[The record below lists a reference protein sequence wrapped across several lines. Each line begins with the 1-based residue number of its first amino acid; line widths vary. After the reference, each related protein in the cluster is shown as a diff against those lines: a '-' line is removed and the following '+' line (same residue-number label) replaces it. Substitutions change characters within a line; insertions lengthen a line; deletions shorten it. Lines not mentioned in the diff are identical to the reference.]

1 MRLCVGGALLTGTDP
16 EEYQKELKKKQK
28 NRVAAQRSR
37 QKHTDKADALHQQHE
52 SLEKHNHTL
61 RKEIQALQAEL
72 MWWSRTLHLHESR
85 CPMKCSPCPVPL
97 PTPCRG
103 QAEWLQGQPVPYGQ
117 HNCQEHPGLVQNPG
131 SSSPVQ
137 QFSPGPQGHDCPGF
151 LSPLPSLPL
160 GSAVVTLP
168 PAQLCSSL
176 VLSALH
182 TGSSLLG
189 HSSKLS
195 AHLPSPPT
203 QGLEHPTKEKL
214 GSPLTTC
221 QLLQGLL
228 VHRAGHTSLHSHSRQ
243 SGRHW
248 LKIPARTFPWPSHC
262 CPLLKFTFN
271 PLAGAGLSQP
281 WVLKAASAPPLLLEA
296 ALLV

>member
-1 MRLCVGGALLTGTDP
+1 MRLCVGGALLTGTQDP

-214 GSPLTTC
+214 GSSPDNLSAAPGPACPQSWAHKPAFSLSAEWQTLAEDSGPHLPL
-221 QLLQGLL
+221 
-228 VHRAGHTSLHSHSRQ
+228 A
-243 SGRHW
+243 
-248 LKIPARTFPWPSHC
+248 F
-262 CPLLKFTFN
+262 PLL
-271 PLAGAGLSQP
+271 S
-281 WVLKAASAPPLLLEA
+281 SAQ
-296 ALLV
+296 VHF